1 MRLRRAKVETPSRRV
16 SSVGGRT
23 NTQTFS
29 YYNNKQ
35 PASENTDRRSP
46 GRTATPSTPLFSR
59 LISLPITSL
68 LLLLVIV
75 VCAAKLLLLSTN
87 PKIIMV
93 GSTPTSNAYQ
103 QTPAIYTQAAH
114 NALASSITNRLKP
127 SANVGGVGRV
137 LEHEFPEMQTV
148 SVALPLVGNRPI
160 VYLAIAQPSLIL
172 QTTHGNYAVNKS
184 GLVLAKLSS
193 LPADVPLVVDPSGT
207 SPTVGKRFLPGSTV
221 NFIHTVTYQLT
232 VAKLPVTN
240 YILPASSP
248 FELDL
253 RLEGKSYLTKF
264 NLQGDALEQSGAV
277 IATLQH
283 LGATTPESYLDV
295 RVPGRI
301 YYH

>member
-1 MRLRRAKVETPSRRV
+1 MRLRRDKAETPSRRV
-16 SSVGGRT
+16 SPLGART

-35 PASENTDRRSP
+35 PASEITARRGT
-46 GRTATPSTPLFSR
+46 GRTATPSTPRLSR
-59 LISLPITSL
+59 VMSLPVTSL

-75 VCAAKLLLLSTN
+75 VCAAS
-87 PKIIMV
+87 PKIIIV

-103 QTPAIYTQAAH
+103 QTSAVYTQAAH

-127 SANVGGVGRV
+127 SANTGGVGRV

-172 QTTHGNYAVNKS
+172 QTTHGNYAVNQS
-184 GLVLAKLSS
+184 GLVLARLSS

-207 SPTVGKRFLPGSTV
+207 SPTIGKRFLPGSTV
-221 NFIHTVTYQLT
+221 NFLHTVTYQMAA
-232 VAKLPVTN
+232 AKLPVTN
-240 YILPASSP
+240 YILPATSP

-264 NLQGDALEQSGAV
+264 NLQGDPLEQSGAA
-277 IATLQH
+277 IATLRH
-283 LGATTPESYLDV
+283 LGAITPASYLDV